1 MSFRFFAAAVAVCV
15 PFLSPGAGGRL
26 AAAELPVVILANRDD
41 PDSLALAR
49 HYAEK
54 RGLPESD
61 IVALPLPLTE
71 QITWDEFVVTLW
83 NPLQR
88 LSIERG
94 WIFASRP
101 GARDAVGRD
110 RIITSGHRLRA
121 LVVCRGVPL
130 RVAHDPAR
138 YDPKTNTLTAN
149 PSLRTTEAAVDSEL
163 ALLACDDAPIAAFVP
178 NPLFRQDTP
187 SSLLLEQILPVGRLD
202 GPTLADA
209 KALVDR
215 ALVAERDGL
224 AGRAYVDIGGP
235 HRQGDVWLEDCV
247 PELQRLGFETDV
259 DRAPPTLAD
268 GVRFDAPALYF
279 GWYTG
284 SLNGPFSD
292 PDFTFPPGAVALHIH
307 SFSAATLRSPTQGW
321 CGPLVAKGVTAT
333 FGNVGEP
340 YLEFTH
346 QPQLL
351 LRALAR
357 GEPLGRAALYAIN
370 SLSWK
375 GVVLGDPL
383 YRPFVVAADD
393 QWSRRKQLPPATEL
407 YARLRRMRQFAAA
420 GRSDEALALGS
431 AGLAQNPG
439 LPLVLTIASLRRAS
453 GDEAGA
459 RLALQPFVALK
470 RIRRADRPLVLVAA
484 RELHATGDARGAVD
498 CLRRLLDDSTL
509 PRELRLAG
517 LVAGAEA
524 ARAARDMTLAS
535 RWATEHAALTAPPPA
550 PPAAAPAK
558 P

>member
-1 MSFRFFAAAVAVCV
+1 MRLPLLAAVFCV
-15 PFLSPGAGGRL
+15 LVLGLGAGGRL
-26 AAAELPVVILANRDD
+26 AAAELPVVILANQDD

-54 RGLPESD
+54 RGLPETA
-61 IVALPLPLTE
+61 IVALRLPLTE

-83 NPLQR
+83 NPLLR
-88 LSIERG
+88 LAIERG

-110 RIITSGHRLRA
+110 RIISSGHRLRA

-130 RVAHDPAR
+130 RIAHDLAR
-138 YDPKTNTLTAN
+138 YDPKTNPLTAN
-149 PSLRTTEAAVDSEL
+149 PSLRTTESAVDSEL
-163 ALLACDDAPIAAFVP
+163 ALLACDDPPVAAFVP
-178 NPLFRQDTP
+178 NPLFRQDDP
-187 SSLLLEQILPVGRLD
+187 SALLREQILPVGRLD
-202 GPTLADA
+202 GPSLAEA
-209 KALVDR
+209 KGLVDR

-235 HRQGDVWLEDCV
+235 HRQGDLWLEECL
-247 PELQRLGFETDV
+247 PELRTLGFETDV
-259 DRAPPTLAD
+259 DRAPGTLAD

-284 SLNGPFSD
+284 SLNGPFAD
-292 PDFTFPPGAVALHIH
+292 PDFRFPPGAVALHIH
-307 SFSAATLRSPTQGW
+307 SFSAATLRSPAQGW

-357 GEPLGRAALYAIN
+357 GEPLGQAALYAIN

-375 GVVLGDPL
+375 GIVIGDPL
-383 YRPFVVAADD
+383 YRPFAVSADE
-393 QWSRRKQLPPATEL
+393 QWRRRKTLPPETEL
-407 YARLRRMRQFAAA
+407 YARLRRMQGLATA
-420 GRSDEALALGS
+420 GQAEEALAVGA
-431 AGLAQNPG
+431 AGLVQNPG
-439 LPLVLTIASLRRAS
+439 LPLSLALGSLRRAD
-453 GDEAGA
+453 GDASGA
-459 RLALQPFVALK
+459 RLALQPFVAIK

-484 RELHATGDARGAVD
+484 RGLHAAGASRDAVD
-498 CLRRLLDDSTL
+498 CLRRLLEDTTL
-509 PRELRLAG
+509 PRQLRLDA
-517 LVAGAEA
+517 LLAGAEA
-524 ARAARDMTLAS
+524 ARAAREMNLAS